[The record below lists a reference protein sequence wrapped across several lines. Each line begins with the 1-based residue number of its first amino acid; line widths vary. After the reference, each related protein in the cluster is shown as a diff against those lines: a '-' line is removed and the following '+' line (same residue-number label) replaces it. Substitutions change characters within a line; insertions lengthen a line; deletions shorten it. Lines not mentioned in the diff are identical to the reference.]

1 VADPKRVSRDQQ
13 DRRDE
18 ARRWVRRKRIFYT
31 VVGIYLS
38 LSLMWLAIDLLDD
51 SSGYWFYWPMLGTGL
66 GVLMTG
72 VVLGASA
79 VSSGRTGRDARSTS
93 TSATRAIRGTG
104 PMLGLDDGRDRWTF
118 ETGRTPA

>member
-1 VADPKRVSRDQQ
+1 VTDPTGEIANER

-38 LSLMWLAIDLLDD
+38 LSLMWFLIDLLDD

-66 GVLMTG
+66 AVLVTG
-72 VVLGASA
+72 VVLGGIGGMFGSNWERRQIERYLHQQ
-79 VSSGRTGRDARSTS
+79 SSGDNGRPDPRV
-93 TSATRAIRGTG
+93 
-104 PMLGLDDGRDRWTF
+104 
-118 ETGRTPA
+118 